1 LQLAAETRDPLAHAD
16 QPVPRRRRQVTAAAG
31 AVIADV
37 EGQHRFAV
45 AHADVDAACA
55 GVLEDVG
62 RRLLKDAIG
71 GEIERGRQ
79 RRRFTLDASVDLE
92 PGGTQLL
99 DEGGQLA
106 NPGLRAA
113 IWSASITAPEHP
125 KEPVQ
130 FDEGFPG
137 RRFDEAEG
145 LCRRLWLA
153 RLHRPART
161 GLDRDYA
168 DIVGHDVVKLARDP
182 RPLLVSGEPP
192 VLIPLALEPR
202 RTLLELRHVRAPG

>member
-1 LQLAAETRDPLAHAD
+1 MHRESSRTIAPGMQLAAEKRDPLAHAD
-16 QPVPRRRRQVTAAAG
+16 QPVSRRRRRVTAVAG
-31 AVIADV
+31 AVIADL

-71 GEIERGRQ
+71 GEIEGRRQ

-99 DEGGQLA
+99 DEAGQLA

-113 IWSASITAPEHP
+113 IWSASITTAEHP
-125 KEPVQ
+125 EQPVQ
-130 FDEGFPG
+130 FDEGLPG
-137 RRFDEAEG
+137 
-145 LCRRLWLA
+145 
-153 RLHRPART
+153 
-161 GLDRDYA
+161 
-168 DIVGHDVVKLARDP
+168 
-182 RPLLVSGEPP
+182 
-192 VLIPLALEPR
+192 
-202 RTLLELRHVRAPG
+202 